1 LLQKKTYEQYQ
12 KIGAL
17 QAVEKNIF
25 KSVPVEESVGMVLGH
40 DITRIVPGEFK
51 GPAFKKGYI
60 IKAEDIPLLRD
71 LGKENI
77 YVLALKDGLIHENDA
92 AKRVS
97 KAAAGKYIRLSEPS
111 EGRINFLAAIPG
123 LLKVRV
129 DALHK
134 INSITD
140 VVMSTMHSNQQV
152 TAGRAVAGTRIVP
165 LATRDENIKQVERV
179 CRDNFPV
186 IDVKPYRPLN
196 VGLITTGSEIY
207 SGRIPD
213 RFGPVLNA
221 KFAEL
226 GCKVTKQVFVADD
239 IDLTVKTIHQLI
251 SEGNQ
256 LIALTGG
263 MSVDPDDQTP
273 ASIRAAGG
281 NVVIYGV
288 PVLPGTMFMLAYI
301 GDIPVVGL
309 PGCVMYYRAT
319 IFDLVVPRI
328 VAGEEVTHKDIVS
341 LGYGGFCPG
350 CEECHYPL
358 CGFGKGC

>member
-1 LLQKKTYEQYQ
+1 VKDD
-12 KIGAL
+12 
-17 QAVEKNIF
+17 IF

-60 IKAEDIPLLRD
+60 ITAEDIPLLRD
-71 LGKENI
+71 MGKENI
-77 YVLALKDGLIHENDA
+77 YVLDLKDSLIHENDA
-92 AKRVS
+92 AKRIS

-111 EGRINFLAAIPG
+111 EGRINFLADIPG
-123 LLKVRV
+123 LLKVHV
-129 DALHK
+129 EALHQ
-134 INSITD
+134 INTISD
-140 VVMSTMHSNQQV
+140 VVMSTLHGNQQV
-152 TAGRAVAGTRIVP
+152 TAGMAVAGTRIIP
-165 LATRDENIKQVERV
+165 LATLEENILKVERV

-186 IDVKPYRPLN
+186 IDVKPFRPLN
-196 VGLITTGSEIY
+196 VGIITTGSEIY
-207 SGRIPD
+207 SGRIKD
-213 RFGPVLNA
+213 RFGPVLKT

-226 GCKVTKQVFVADD
+226 GCKITKQVFVSDD
-239 IDLTVKTIHQLI
+239 IDLTVKAIHELI

-281 NVVIYGV
+281 KTVIYGV
-288 PVLPGTMFMLAYI
+288 PVFPGAMFMLAYI
-301 GDIPVVGL
+301 GDVPVVGL

-328 VAGEEVTHKDIVS
+328 VAGEEVTYQDIVS
-341 LGYGGFCPG
+341 LAYGGFCAG